1 MGDFKKST
9 KLVMVGLVV
18 LLGAGSLVGG
28 LAYTKNAGVF
38 DEEKVDSYL
47 IVNSEHIVQY
57 TKDTQSLDFT
67 DVIVD
72 LENTNENL
80 DYSLKVEYVI
90 DGKTEFATIDVLA
103 GGDGSLKIPLFD
115 KTLINGAG
123 VYTQNFTVKKGDV
136 VLKTVN
142 VDFIIDTTMINKAD
156 NVRVNELVVA
166 ENKADSEI
174 IYFDYDNAKTIDTIV
189 VTEANTSKIVVTG
202 SSFALEEL
210 NANKFAKLNINYEL
224 AGSVIK
230 NELYEDGFALTFTVT
245 YEDDTTVVKT
255 ITEDFV
261 NTNALEGYVEKSD
274 KTFSDLTLTN

>member
-1 MGDFKKST
+1 M
-9 KLVMVGLVV
+9 V

-123 VYTQNFTVKKGDV
+123 VYTQNFTISKSGSDI
-136 VLKTVN
+136 KTVD
-142 VDFIIDTTMINKAD
+142 VKYIIDTVLEFHEKKVVEIQFNYWILKPITT
-156 NVRVNELVVA
+156 LVICD
-166 ENKADSEI
+166 KKKEI
-174 IYFDYDNAKTIDTIV
+174 IFRHCKRI
-189 VTEANTSKIVVTG
+189 
-202 SSFALEEL
+202 L
-210 NANKFAKLNINYEL
+210 
-224 AGSVIK
+224 
-230 NELYEDGFALTFTVT
+230 GF
-245 YEDDTTVVKT
+245 
-255 ITEDFV
+255 
-261 NTNALEGYVEKSD
+261 
-274 KTFSDLTLTN
+274 